1 MLLINEYYYRKRLNL
16 NRRQHVGGFLCL
28 LSLHKDWACM
38 HFSCTYTFSSA
49 IWTPNC
55 ILIIEISLI
64 SYDIFCTSCLQGAFP
79 LTQSSP
85 RVATK
90 VKISWSITRAPPL
103 YKPYRRWWTDLSKS
117 TETYPEGENSRDH
130 SNQLI
135 KESNCSMNK
144 TVHSMIFF
152 CLVEWQ
158 DDILNN
164 AALQFQL
171 FGSSHREAEVA
182 NIPESNNLF
191 FSG

>member
-1 MLLINEYYYRKRLNL
+1 MYI
-16 NRRQHVGGFLCL
+16 HFFLCYNTKL
-28 LSLHKDWACM
+28 YFIK
-38 HFSCTYTFSSA
+38 
-49 IWTPNC
+49 
-55 ILIIEISLI
+55 ISLI
-64 SYDIFCTSCLQGAFP
+64 SYDIFCTSCLQGASP

-90 VKISWSITRAPPL
+90 VKILWSITRAPPL
-103 YKPYRRWWTDLSKS
+103 YKPYRRWWTDWSKS
-117 TETYPEGENSRDH
+117 TETYPEGEIPRDH

-144 TVHSMIFF
+144 TVHSMILFLSGWMAGWYF
-152 CLVEWQ
+152 KQRCIAV
-158 DDILNN
+158 N
-164 AALQFQL
+164 FQL

>member
-1 MLLINEYYYRKRLNL
+1 MNTTIEKDWIWIDVNMLEVFFVCLVFINIELVCIF
-16 NRRQHVGGFLCL
+16 HVYIHFFLCYL
-28 LSLHKDWACM
+28 NTKLY
-38 HFSCTYTFSSA
+38 F
-49 IWTPNC
+49 
-55 ILIIEISLI
+55 IEISLI
-64 SYDIFCTSCLQGAFP
+64 SYNFFCTSCLQGAFP

-103 YKPYRRWWTDLSKS
+103 YKPYRRWLTDWSKS
-117 TETYPEGENSRDH
+117 TETYPEGENPRGH

-144 TVHSMIFF
+144 TYYFR
-152 CLVEWQ
+152 LVEWQ

-182 NIPESNNLF
+182 NIPESNNLVF
-191 FSG
+191 FG

>member
-16 NRRQHVGGFLCL
+16 NRRQHVWGFLCL

-144 TVHSMIFF
+144 TVHSMI
-152 CLVEWQ
+152 L
-158 DDILNN
+158 L
-164 AALQFQL
+164 L
-171 FGSSHREAEVA
+171 
-182 NIPESNNLF
+182 
-191 FSG
+191 SGWMAGWYFKQRCIAVSTFWELAQRSWSCQHPRIQ